1 MKIIVDT
8 SIIIDILRNVKAS
21 IDLIQKLSK
30 ENLLFISGITE
41 AELFSGKDADNE
53 RKKEKILELLSYFQ
67 KINPT
72 NEILQK
78 AGEFRRKYNVSLLD
92 CIIAATAYYLN
103 AEILTKNEKDFS
115 KIKEI
120 KIFKL

>member
-67 KINPT
+67 KINPN

-115 KIKEI
+115 KIEEVR
-120 KIFKL
+120 LLRL

>member
-30 ENLLFISGITE
+30 ENLFFISGITE

-53 RKKEKILELLSYFQ
+53 RKKEKILELLSHFQ
-67 KINPT
+67 KINPN

-103 AEILTKNEKDFS
+103 AGILTKNEKDFS
-115 KIKEI
+115 KIKEV
-120 KIFKL
+120 KLFKL

>member
-67 KINPT
+67 KINPN

-120 KIFKL
+120 KLFRL

>member
-120 KIFKL
+120 KLFKL

>member
-120 KIFKL
+120 KLFRS

>member
-41 AELFSGKDADNE
+41 AELFSGKDTDNE

>member
-103 AEILTKNEKDFS
+103 AEILTKNGKDFS

>member
-120 KIFKL
+120 KLFRL

>member
-1 MKIIVDT
+1 MKIVIDT
-8 SIIIDILRNVKAS
+8 SIIIDILRNVKTY
-21 IDLIQKLSK
+21 IDLIQDLSK

-53 RKKEKILELLSYFQ
+53 KKKEKILEFLSYFQ
-67 KINPT
+67 KVNPT

-120 KIFKL
+120 KLLKL